1 MDSIRLLHATIC
13 EEIGSGRL
21 STDSES
27 LLEELLVAS
36 FKLIGQVKQ
45 AHAVADTGKPIV
57 SVLAVV
63 YSVACLVYCHHTYVF
78 MIAIP

>member
-45 AHAVADTGKPIV
+45 AHAVADTG
-57 SVLAVV
+57 
-63 YSVACLVYCHHTYVF
+63 
-78 MIAIP
+78 